1 MRQTSKTSPN
11 TMFSQFIQP
20 KKKGGMGYSWDSWSY
35 PPYAIHTV
43 ELSVLFKTWE
53 LLVAKAG

>member
-1 MRQTSKTSPN
+1 
-11 TMFSQFIQP
+11 MFSQFIQP

>member
-11 TMFSQFIQP
+11 IMFSQFIQP
-20 KKKGGMGYSWDSWSY
+20 KKEGMGYSGDQWSY
-35 PPYAIHTV
+35 LPYAIHIV
-43 ELSVLFKTWE
+43 ELSAPPKTWE